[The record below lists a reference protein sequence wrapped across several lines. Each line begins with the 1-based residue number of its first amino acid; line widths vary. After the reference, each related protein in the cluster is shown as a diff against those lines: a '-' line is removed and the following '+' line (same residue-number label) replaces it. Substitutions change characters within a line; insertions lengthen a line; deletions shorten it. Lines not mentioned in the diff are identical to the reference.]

1 MAHAEPA
8 LFQQDMSKE
17 LFWHLGLHK
26 DMLSIRG
33 IELQNASIFG
43 PEPAASIDSSASSA
57 LVNNAAR
64 AGCFPLRKSRY
75 CGGSS
80 YGGYQM
86 SALVAVDGQHV
97 DSAAAFD
104 RVLDAYFGSADEF
117 RYINRNQSLRG
128 RPDRLVI
135 RQHLEGSLSKQETGA
150 LNGSSSCIQDSVP
163 SLFSDTFTVLY
174 PYSPVE
180 SDELRIESGD
190 QVRLLRL
197 FSDGW
202 IFVQRVDDGCIGAV
216 PAVCLDTDPSELVD
230 YSNNK

>member
-33 IELQNASIFG
+33 IELQNASIFR

-80 YGGYQM
+80 YGDYQM

-117 RYINRNQSLRG
+117 RYINRFFGCHSWIGHPKPRFRISYTCRSLLESVEAQACNREK
-128 RPDRLVI
+128 RPPPLCVDACSTYV
-135 RQHLEGSLSKQETGA
+135 
-150 LNGSSSCIQDSVP
+150 
-163 SLFSDTFTVLY
+163 
-174 PYSPVE
+174 
-180 SDELRIESGD
+180 
-190 QVRLLRL
+190 
-197 FSDGW
+197 DGW
-202 IFVQRVDDGCIGAV
+202 SALTTNAEMCANISVSEERRLSLQKSCEAWPYNGQARSCVSSIDSSAE
-216 PAVCLDTDPSELVD
+216 VC
-230 YSNNK
+230 